1 MLEDCKV
8 ENNFIFRTS
17 FALEGMNANMKS
29 IKIIIILIIMLMLGA
44 LGIIIYINVN
54 TPNQSN
60 QDSNNLIENT
70 NSEENIVIAREE
82 IISTKTETTRMKNYL
97 GQFFTAIESKNYQ
110 EAYSMLFDSF
120 KENYFKTLEEFEEYF
135 KNNYPQNIVLNYKNV
150 DRQGDIY
157 ILTVEIVNGLEITN
171 KFEQR
176 FVIQENDLND
186 FNISFQVQNS
196 EE

>member
-1 MLEDCKV
+1 
-8 ENNFIFRTS
+8 
-17 FALEGMNANMKS
+17 MKS
-29 IKIIIILIIMLMLGA
+29 IKIIIILIVILILSA
-44 LGIIIYINVN
+44 IGIIIYINVN
-54 TPNQSN
+54 PNQSN
-60 QDSNNLIENT
+60 QDNNNLIENT

-97 GQFFTAIESKNYQ
+97 GQFFTAIESENYQ
-110 EAYSMLFDSF
+110 EAYNMLFDNF
-120 KENYFKTLEEFEEYF
+120 KENYFKTIEDFEEYF
-135 KNNYPQNIVLNYKNV
+135 KNNYPRNIVLNYKNV

-157 ILTVEIVNGLEITN
+157 ILTVEVVNGLEITN